1 MESDLLKKMLRDI
14 LLARAFE
21 ERAAQE
27 YTQGNIAGFLHLYP
41 GEEAVAVGVLHAA
54 EPADYIVTTY
64 REHVHA
70 LVRGIP
76 ANVVMAELF
85 GKKTGCSGGMGGSNF
100 DQSYLM
106 GNSLNYA
113 RSVTLPYYTY
123 QMGLTKFRFS
133 YATAIGLFQ
142 SAISLCLV
150 LGSNYASKKLTGSS
164 FF

>member
-1 MESDLLKKMLRDI
+1 MRCIWSITLPNIRGTIMIVLILAIGSLL
-14 LLARAFE
+14 
-21 ERAAQE
+21 
-27 YTQGNIAGFLHLYP
+27 
-41 GEEAVAVGVLHAA
+41 
-54 EPADYIVTTY
+54 
-64 REHVHA
+64 
-70 LVRGIP
+70 
-76 ANVVMAELF
+76 
-85 GKKTGCSGGMGGSNF
+85 SGGMGGSNF

-106 GNSLNYA
+106 GNSLNYE